1 MEYVPLL
8 LGLVMGVITSY
19 TDLKTGFIDDVNVF
33 PTLALLWKIKGA
45 DEEDAELLDKVPIP
59 AVEGGVLYYLYRGLQ
74 QGNSLL
80 AISGLVGFLFGLTL
94 GVLLYYVGAWASGD
108 AIILAG
114 FSALLPYPSRWAT
127 FVPPYALRY
136 PLYPVTIL
144 LNSLIA
150 VFPFIFLYAFG
161 VILIRGQFGELKR
174 IFSEGAV
181 LTFEASLW
189 IIAALGLRLLIYN
202 TTGIL
207 IAGIWSWTFTIVVI
221 YLLGKFRRFGDAM
234 GLLVLGYLIYEEP
247 LPAVR
252 AFFKLLVILYAFKV
266 FFSLVRFMRRGVL
279 MEETPAEGLNE
290 WDILGETIF
299 ERNGEILRD
308 REDFLTRVKK
318 AVSSADTSLLK
329 PHYERV
335 IASPTAEGLKR
346 EQIEEL
352 KKLVEDG
359 KLENRFLRKK
369 AIPFAPALF
378 IGFLISY
385 FWGDLFWWIQLKL
398 AGA

>member
-1 MEYVPLL
+1 MGYVPLL

-45 DEEDAELLDKVPIP
+45 DEEDVGLLDKVPIP

-174 IFSEGAV
+174 IFSEGTV

-189 IIAALGLRLLIYN
+189 IMAALGLRLLIYN

-207 IAGIWSWTFTIVVI
+207 IAGIWSWIFTIVVI

-318 AVSSADTSLLK
+318 AVSSADPSLLK
-329 PHYERV
+329 PHYGRV

-352 KKLVEDG
+352 KKLVEEG

-369 AIPFAPALF
+369 AMPFAPALF